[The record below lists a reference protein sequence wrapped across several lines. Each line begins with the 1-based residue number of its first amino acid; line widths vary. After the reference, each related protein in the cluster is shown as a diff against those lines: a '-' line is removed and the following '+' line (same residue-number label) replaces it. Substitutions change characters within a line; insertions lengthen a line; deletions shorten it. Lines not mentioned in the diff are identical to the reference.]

1 MRSRRDSVSN
11 AFRTHAFAMG
21 LAGLHPPPVG
31 SDLSDSRLAGLGAKA
46 VASAWAELADRH
58 LIVTRRARHRF
69 EARDWASLAADHVER
84 LDLYAR
90 AATETAD
97 RLRHILGDRV
107 SDSMVWAGMKAVYV
121 VLVASRPDTDL
132 AETFFN
138 SVTRKIFTTVGV
150 DPRIEFVDS
159 DVVAPAAPTPILRT
173 YERPAS
179 AAALVAAILDDTGLA
194 ADWRSKQ
201 EDARAAG
208 ERISDR
214 LGAVGGLRTIDRAE
228 VVIPLFFRGSAAAVV
243 GRVFSGSQVIP
254 MVLVLG
260 HSETG
265 MWVDAVLLTEND
277 VSILF
282 SFTRSYFFVNVAGP
296 QPLIHFLT
304 SLMPRKR
311 VAELYIALGYT
322 KHGKTELYRELRR
335 HLAVSADRFVPTRGT
350 PGLVMVVFTLPGFD
364 IVLKVI
370 RDRFGA
376 PKTVTRD
383 RVLNRYRLVFRHDR
397 AGRLVDAQEFEHLSL
412 PRDRFDPDLLD
423 YLLAECARTVASEG
437 DTVTISHAYLERR
450 VTPLDVFLKEARIE
464 DAERAIDDYGQAI
477 KDMAASGIFPGDMLL
492 KNFGVTRHGRVVF
505 YDYDELQTLS
515 ECRFRQLPEPEDPMQ
530 AMAADPWFPVGPDDI
545 FPEEFR
551 RFLGLSGRLR
561 EVFESKHEDVFDPA
575 TWREWQGRVERGER
589 MEIFA
594 YRDDVRLVSA

>member
-1 MRSRRDSVSN
+1 M
-11 AFRTHAFAMG
+11 
-21 LAGLHPPPVG
+21 
-31 SDLSDSRLAGLGAKA
+31 SDSRLAGLGAKA

-69 EARDWASLAADHVER
+69 EARDWGSLAADHVER

-97 RLRHILGDRV
+97 RLRHILEDKV
-107 SDSMVWAGMKAVYV
+107 HDSMVWAGMKAVYV
-121 VLVASRPDTDL
+121 VLVASRPDTEL

-173 YERPAS
+173 YEQPQS
-179 AAALVAAILDDTGLA
+179 AAALIEEILDDTGLA
-194 ADWRSKQ
+194 APWRSKHA
-201 EDARAAG
+201 DSRAAG
-208 ERISDR
+208 ERIADR
-214 LGAVGGLRTIDRAE
+214 LAAVGGLRTIDRAE

-243 GRVFSGSQVIP
+243 GRVFSGSQVLP

-260 HSETG
+260 HG
-265 MWVDAVLLTEND
+265 DDGVWVDAVLLTEND

-282 SFTRSYFFVNVAGP
+282 SFTRSYFFVDVSGP

-311 VAELYIALGYT
+311 TAELYIGLGYT

-335 HLAVSADRFVPTRGT
+335 HLAVSPDRFVPARGT

-412 PRDRFDPDLLD
+412 PRDRFEPDLLS
-423 YLLAECARTVASEG
+423 YLLAECSRTVASEG

-450 VTPLDVFLKEARIE
+450 VTPLDVFLKEARGE

-515 ECRFRQLPEPEDPMQ
+515 ECRFRELPEPEDVTQ
-530 AMAADPWFPVGPDDI
+530 AMSAEPWFPVGPDDI

-561 EVFESKHEDVFDPA
+561 EVFESKHDDVFDPD
-575 TWREWQGRVERGER
+575 TWRGWQGRVERGER

-594 YRDDVRLVSA
+594 YRDDVRLVAT

>member
-1 MRSRRDSVSN
+1 MSSE
-11 AFRTHAFAMG
+11 
-21 LAGLHPPPVG
+21 
-31 SDLSDSRLAGLGAKA
+31 LSDSRLAGLGAKA
-46 VASAWAELADRH
+46 VASAWTELADRH

-69 EARDWASLAADHVER
+69 ESKDWVGLGADHIER

-90 AATETAD
+90 AASETAE
-97 RLRHILGDRV
+97 RLRHTLDSRV
-107 SDSMVWAGMKAVYV
+107 HDPMVWAGMKAVYA
-121 VLVASRPDTDL
+121 VLVASRPDTEL

-159 DVVAPAAPTPILRT
+159 DVVAPAASVPILRT
-173 YERPAS
+173 YEQPS
-179 AAALVAAILDDTGLA
+179 SPSSLVEQILDDTGLA
-194 ADWRSKQ
+194 ARWRSKRA
-201 EDARAAG
+201 DAEAAG
-208 ERISDR
+208 ERIADR
-214 LGAVGGLRTIDRAE
+214 LAAVGGLRSIDRAE
-228 VVIPLFFRGSAAAVV
+228 VVVPLFFRGSAAAIV
-243 GRVFSGSQVIP
+243 GRVFSGSQVVP
-254 MVLVLG
+254 MVLILAHG
-260 HSETG
+260 EEG

-282 SFTRSYFFVNVAGP
+282 SFTRSYFFVNVSGP
-296 QPLIHFLT
+296 QPLVHFLA

-311 VAELYIALGYT
+311 TAELYIALGYT

-335 HLAVSADRFVPTRGT
+335 HLAVSPDRFVPTRGT

-370 RDRFGA
+370 RDTFGA

-412 PRDRFDPDLLD
+412 PVDRFDPELLS
-423 YLLAECARTVASEG
+423 YLLRECGRTVSLDG

-450 VTPLDVFLKEARIE
+450 VTPLDVYLREARAE

-505 YDYDELQTLS
+505 YDYDELQTLA
-515 ECRFRQLPEPEDPMQ
+515 ECRFRHLPEPEDPLD
-530 AMAADPWFPVGPDDI
+530 AMSAEPWFPVGPDDI

-551 RFLGLSGRLR
+551 RFLGLNDRLA
-561 EVFESKHEDVFDPA
+561 EVFESKHADVFDPD
-575 TWREWQGRVERGER
+575 TWKAWQRRVERGER

-594 YRDDVRLVSA
+594 YRDDVRLGAR